1 MYIRFKDEKTIYSFN
16 EKELNE
22 LDNLVNVFKQYGSI
36 NLEEIRKAITTQF
49 AVKIIPLFYK
59 VHTKELL
66 NVCFD
71 MKDEYKEF
79 LLDNHILYT
88 EYGLFIQWGL
98 RQLELY
104 KNPFPK
110 YLEDE
115 INKYELLFSDCLS
128 ANPIYNKKL
137 LSYKTKRGLYIDK
150 KFVKEERPYERP
162 VKLSNEERFWLFD
175 PQF

>member
-1 MYIRFKDEKTIYSFN
+1 MYIRFEDDLTVYSFN
-16 EKELNE
+16 DKESKEL
-22 LDNLVNVFKQYGSI
+22 DKLVDIFKKYGSI
-36 NLEEIRKAITTQF
+36 SLEEIRKAISTQF

-59 VHTKELL
+59 VHTKELS

-88 EYGLFIQWGL
+88 EYGLFIQWGI

-115 INKYELLFSDCLS
+115 INKYELLFPDYLS
-128 ANPIYNKKL
+128 ANPVHNKKL

-150 KFVKEERPYERP
+150 KFVKEERPYERS
-162 VKLSNEERFWLFD
+162 VKLSDKESFWLFG
-175 PQF
+175 PHF